1 MKTKHL
7 LLSIL
12 LLFGI
17 AANAQTAEERA
28 KNVDSISKLK
38 AEQLK
43 STFQNRFNDAEKKVK
58 DYLKKNPKIK
68 RSFEKNGSMYYLHHI
83 DSSGKPVYIN
93 TKNRESATL
102 MKADQLYRGGS
113 MGVNITGDSMV
124 VGVWDGG
131 AVRETHELL
140 SGNVTMQPNQT
151 LDGIGAKKTYAGNNH
166 MTHVSG
172 TMVGKNMPNKPRGVA
187 YGAKAWCYDW
197 SSDLQE
203 MAEFGSKGYLI
214 SNHSYGYLNDTTTAT
229 WTFGAYDETAKNW
242 DLLTRYLPN
251 YLPFVAVG
259 NEQEDSGN
267 RKAKLGYDVI
277 TGSSASKNVMTV
289 GAVNGDK
296 AMSDYSNWGPTDDG
310 RVKPDIVAK
319 GTGINSSLFADK
331 TSKTPSDTAYSGVVN
346 SQGTSYATPA
356 AAAAGLLLQQYYHS
370 LYKTY
375 MKSSTLKALM
385 LGTAEDLGQPGPDP
399 KFGWGLLDIEKAA
412 NTIKYKSII
421 GNTVKPILLD
431 TTKKTVVLDSV
442 AQKKALA
449 LADSLLKK
457 SYVVKDT
464 ASRGAYIEEMAFKFP
479 ADTLTEISREVTA
492 SGCSPLIV
500 SIAWTDIE
508 GVEQTIKDSIDPQVS
523 RLIYDYDM
531 VVKNVTKDSTHR
543 AWKPVGMAN
552 RTANATHETKWF
564 DGNGN
569 NYRQVKIDSAKKGEK
584 YKIIFRK
591 SKTSPDSARL
601 LSLVVTG
608 TLMRDLAKPVADT
621 IQYFCSTSTIA
632 DLVATGTNIKWYD
645 SLKVGKVYADTIKLV
660 ETKTY
665 YASQTVFGCES
676 PRAAVTIKNVTTLEA
691 PVALETKVKT
701 GSAVTLTATCKAG
714 TPNWYATATGGMS
727 LNSGNFRTPKLTADT
742 SYYVACESGRNANC
756 VSVRTLQMVKID
768 TAKAIVKGR
777 IIAINDAS
785 KPVQKEANAR
795 IASEGTDSE
804 EVFIDVFPNP
814 TTGLCYWKVLSNE
827 PSALSLTMYNSM
839 GREQLSQSSPSV
851 TQTHEGTLDLANI
864 NTGTYFLKF
873 DVGAKSIVRKIV
885 KQ

>member
-12 LLFGI
+12 MLFGI
-17 AANAQTAEERA
+17 IANAQTAEERA
-28 KNVDSISKLK
+28 RNVDSISKLK

-43 STFQNRFNDAEKKVK
+43 TTFQKRFNESEKKVQ

-68 RSFEKNGSMYYLHHI
+68 RSFERNGSMHYLHHI

-102 MKADQLYRGGS
+102 IKADQLYRGGS

-131 AVRETHELL
+131 AVRSTHELL
-140 SGNVTMQPNQT
+140 SGKVTMQPNQT
-151 LDGIGAKKTYAGNNH
+151 LDGVGANKTYKGNDH
-166 MTHVSG
+166 MTHVTG
-172 TMVGKNMPNKPRGVA
+172 TIVGKNLAQKPRGIA
-187 YGAKAWCYDW
+187 YGANALCYDW
-197 SSDLQE
+197 NSDLQE
-203 MAEFGSKGYLI
+203 MAEFGLKGYLI

-242 DLLTRYLPN
+242 DLLTRFLPN

-331 TSKTPSDTAYSGVVN
+331 TSKTPSDTAYSGVVD
-346 SQGTSYATPA
+346 SQGTSYASPA
-356 AAAAGLLLQQYYHS
+356 AAAAGLLLQQYYNS

-412 NTIKYKSII
+412 NAIKYKSKL
-421 GNTVKPILLD
+421 GNTVKPTVID
-431 TTKKTVVLDSV
+431 SVTKKPVVVADSV
-442 AQKKALA
+442 I
-449 LADSLLKK
+449 KK
-457 SYVVKDT
+457 SYVMSDT
-464 ASRGAYIEEMAFKFP
+464 ASSRGAYIEEMSFKFP

-508 GVEQTIKDSIDPQVS
+508 GTEQTIADGVDPTAS
-523 RLIYDYDM
+523 RLIFDYDM
-531 VVKNVTKDSTHR
+531 IVKNVTKNTTHR

-552 RTANATHETKWF
+552 RTENATQETKWF

-569 NYRQVKIDSAKKGEK
+569 NYRQVKIDSAKNGEK

-621 IQYFCSTSTIA
+621 TQYFCSTASIA

-645 SLKVGKVYADTIKLV
+645 SLKVGKIYADTIKLA
-660 ETKTY
+660 EKKTY

-676 PRAAVTIKNVTTLEA
+676 PRAAVIIKNVTTLDA
-691 PVALETKVKT
+691 PVAPETKVKT

-714 TPNWYATATGGMS
+714 TPNWYATATGGIS
-727 LNSGNFRTPKLTADT
+727 LNSGSFTTPKLTKDT
-742 SYYVACESGRNANC
+742 GYYVACESGRNANC
-756 VSVRTLQMVKID
+756 VSIRTLQTVKID
-768 TAKAIVKGR
+768 TAKKSNSVPTIDV
-777 IIAINDAS
+777 S
-785 KPVQKEANAR
+785 KLNQREANAR
-795 IASEGTDSE
+795 VASEGTDSE
-804 EVFIDVFPNP
+804 EVFINVFPNP

-873 DVGAKSIVRKIV
+873 DVGAKSIIRKIV